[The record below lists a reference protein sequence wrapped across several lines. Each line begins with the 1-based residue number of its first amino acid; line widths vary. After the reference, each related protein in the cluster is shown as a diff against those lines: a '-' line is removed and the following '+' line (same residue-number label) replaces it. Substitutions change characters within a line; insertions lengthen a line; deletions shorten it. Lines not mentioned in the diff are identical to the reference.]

1 VQDAV
6 QRSAGFG
13 GGALDLSVQA
23 NSRIRC
29 EGDQFFHFADA
40 KIVSARH
47 FFSWCAAAGIDLTK
61 KTAITGGFLGNSVL
75 SFYER
80 LPLFTAV
87 GLE

>member
-1 VQDAV
+1 VLQ
-6 QRSAGFG
+6 
-13 GGALDLSVQA
+13 L
-23 NSRIRC
+23 
-29 EGDQFFHFADA
+29 
-40 KIVSARH
+40 
-47 FFSWCAAAGIDLTK
+47 FSWELDQK